1 MDGHHYWMKMIKLRG
16 DLLLEFLKRSDDCHL
31 RRKIESTLGID
42 HENKKMKSNGPVGVM
57 PKGFNIEVLKSE
69 LSKVGH
75 ELPINSIENIFMEAD
90 QISSMNIEKFVKPL
104 PGVREFL
111 LNCQK
116 RSISVAILSNDTSKR
131 CQLAIKVLGFDQ
143 QIKYVFG
150 GEEINKSKKSG
161 QLAKLAMNK
170 MSVKSNK
177 VLNVGDHPND
187 IAMGINAKINNNVG
201 VLTGLSKIESFSD
214 YNCSIIKD
222 FKNFIFLND

>member
-1 MDGHHYWMKMIKLRG
+1 M
-16 DLLLEFLKRSDDCHL
+16 EFLKRSDDCHL

-69 LSKVGH
+69 LSKGY

-131 CQLAIKVLGFDQ
+131 CHNLLLKCL
-143 QIKYVFG
+143 
-150 GEEINKSKKSG
+150 
-161 QLAKLAMNK
+161 
-170 MSVKSNK
+170 
-177 VLNVGDHPND
+177 
-187 IAMGINAKINNNVG
+187 
-201 VLTGLSKIESFSD
+201 VLTNK
-214 YNCSIIKD
+214 
-222 FKNFIFLND
+222 

>member
-16 DLLLEFLKRSDDCHL
+16 DLLLEFLKLSDDCHL

-42 HENKKMKSNGPVGVM
+42 HENNKMKSNGPVGVM
-57 PKGFNIEVLKSE
+57 PKGFNIEVLKTE

-75 ELPINSIENIFMEAD
+75 ELPINIIENIFIEAD
-90 QISSMNIEKFVKPL
+90 QISSMYIEKFVKPL

-150 GEEINKSKKSG
+150 GEEIKKSKKSG

-187 IAMGINAKINNNVG
+187 IAMGINAKIINNVG
-201 VLTGLSKIESFSD
+201 VLTGLSKLESFSD